1 MTTAITITL
10 ASIVLKKA
18 DKKANIAAI
27 EQCIGENTN
36 NAVDMFL
43 FPELSIIGGMWKN
56 GDNDYK
62 QLAEN
67 IPDGPS
73 CKIVTELAKKY
84 NTSIC
89 AGITEEENGE
99 IFITHFICTPE
110 GFAGKQRKLF
120 PHDPRR
126 STSVFSSGQSIAPI
140 PFNDKK
146 IAVLACAD
154 FLLPEPT
161 LSAGLAGCDMI
172 LSPTDCFDIS
182 MKPIITNLL
191 RARAMDIGGY
201 AFGVFGNDFDT
212 DHSRVL
218 ASFVAD
224 ETGEIHHFATK
235 KPHTS
240 SVSIATYSL
249 PKPQKIW
256 GGFQERDSFLKKG
269 QISL

>member
-1 MTTAITITL
+1 MTMITVAL
-10 ASIVLKKA
+10 ASIVLRKA

-27 EQCIGENTN
+27 EQCIADNTN
-36 NAVDMFL
+36 NPVDLYL

-56 GDNDYK
+56 GDSDYK
-62 QLAEN
+62 QLAES

-73 CKIVTELAKKY
+73 YQAIAEIAKKY

-89 AGITEEENGE
+89 AGCIEKDNGHY
-99 IFITHFICTPE
+99 FITHFICTPN
-110 GFAGKQRKLF
+110 GYAGKQRKLF
-120 PHDPRR
+120 PHDPRK
-126 STSVFSSGQSIAPI
+126 STSIFSSGQSITPI
-140 PFNDKK
+140 PFKDKK
-146 IAVLACAD
+146 IALLACAD

-161 LSAGLAGCDMI
+161 ISAGLAGCDMI
-172 LSPTDCFDIS
+172 LSPTDCFDNS
-182 MKPIITNLL
+182 MKPVIANLL

-224 ETGEIHHFATK
+224 ETGEIHHFVTK
-235 KPHTS
+235 APHTA
-240 SVSIATYSL
+240 SVVITTYSL
-249 PKPQKIW
+249 PEHQVIW
-256 GGFQERDSFLKKG
+256 GGFQMRHSFLKKG